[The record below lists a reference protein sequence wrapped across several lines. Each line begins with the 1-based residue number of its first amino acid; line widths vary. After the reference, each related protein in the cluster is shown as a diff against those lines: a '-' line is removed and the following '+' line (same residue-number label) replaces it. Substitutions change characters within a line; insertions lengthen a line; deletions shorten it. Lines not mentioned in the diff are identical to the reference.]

1 MNPEWYLQEVKTAGE
16 NKMQSLKLLTAQLL
30 KCLLH
35 SNFVKLI
42 YTLRIIVTRQRYAN
56 PVFQFNPTVSTSPS
70 QTTYARYYSI
80 HF

>member
-56 PVFQFNPTVSTSPS
+56 PVFQFTPTV
-70 QTTYARYYSI
+70 
-80 HF
+80 